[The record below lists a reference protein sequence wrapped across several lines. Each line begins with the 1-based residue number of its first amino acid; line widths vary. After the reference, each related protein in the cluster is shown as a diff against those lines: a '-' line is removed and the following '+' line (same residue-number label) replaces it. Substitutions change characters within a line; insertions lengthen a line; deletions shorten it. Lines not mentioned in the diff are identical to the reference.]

1 MTGMCTSFL
10 VETIDDSD
18 LILPYGAPVVPYGAP
33 VEPYGVEAPVIPE
46 AVPGKVEA
54 PAPPYGANAPIAD
67 VSTPAPKG
75 KIMFYIFPYF

>member
-1 MTGMCTSFL
+1 MCKSFL

-18 LILPYGAPVVPYGAP
+18 SVVPYGAP
-33 VEPYGVEAPVIPE
+33 VVSYGVE

-54 PAPPYGANAPIAD
+54 PAPPYGADAPAAD

-75 KIMFYIFPYF
+75 KVMFYIFPFFSSNSLLN

>member
-18 LILPYGAPVVPYGAP
+18 LILPYGAPVVPYG
-33 VEPYGVEAPVIPE
+33 VEAPVIPNVPE

-54 PAPPYGANAPIAD
+54 PSPPYGANAPIAD